1 MSIMAEV
8 KLEADHGLGA
18 VRTMPQFRQAAEQS
32 ALTAADRQLLLDQAA
47 LLIDT
52 VYVHLLHKRAMYAIE
67 PSQRL
72 RLLRH
77 RLARLT
83 DAQFHAEL
91 LRIFI
96 ELRDLHTNYVLPR
109 PYQGPFAF
117 LGVLLEQFW
126 RDGKPGFLVSKT
138 FPHLTGDP
146 QLVDGAE
153 ITHWNGAPIALAVAR
168 NADREAGSNADA
180 RLARG
185 CESMSLR
192 TLALSAVPD
201 EDWVDLRYLVD
212 GTAHETRL
220 HWRVFDTSADLNGPL
235 PDAGPFAGLTVPSA
249 HLVGLDLRTEVVRQA
264 KKQLFVLAA
273 VDEERRV
280 AEQAGDVPEPTA
292 EQLAAGEI
300 PTTRPDELRARVV
313 TTPAGTFGHLRIF
326 TFHMRDQG
334 IEAFLNEVIRLL
346 DALPKNGLILD
357 VRGNG
362 GGYVVAAEFL
372 LQFLTPRRIQPE
384 PMQLISTDAT
394 RQLCASVD
402 DLADW
407 RASVDQAIETGAQ
420 YSSAV
425 PLYPADVVNSVG
437 QVYHGPVVLI
447 TDALCYSATDIFSA
461 RLPGPRDRHGARH
474 RRGNRRRRRE
484 RVDPAEPRGRL
495 AERPVPAAA
504 RERAVPGGAAAL
516 PARRQARGRAGGGP
530 RGTPGRAAP
539 DDPPGPAG
547 GQRRP
552 AGEGGHDPGRRHAAA
567 PRRGR
572 GAAHPGRR
580 GALADHRGADQRR
593 RVREPA
599 AGEVGPA
606 HRRQADAPGAAARR
620 RPGGDPAG
628 GLRRR
633 HPGRGPHAG
642 GERLTAQVRTASC
655 RGSTVSTR
663 VMWSRN
669 SAM

>member
-1 MSIMAEV
+1 MAEV

-264 KKQLFVLAA
+264 KKQLFVPAA

-461 RLPGPRDRHGARH
+461 GFQDHEIGTVLGIDEATGAGGANVWTQQNLVDGWRNGPFRRLPASAQFRVALRRCLRVGRRAGEPVEDLGVRPDELHRMTRRDLLEGNADLLAKAGTILAAGTPRRLDADAGPRTPAGVALSLTT
-474 RRGNRRRRRE
+474 E
-484 RVDPAEPRGRL
+484 ALTSVDVYVNQ
-495 AERPVPAAA
+495 RPVKSVPLTDAKPTLQVPLPADGPAVIRLEGFDGDTLVAA
-504 RERAVPGGAAAL
+504 RTL
-516 PARRQARGRAGGGP
+516 
-530 RGTPGRAAP
+530 
-539 DDPPGPAG
+539 
-547 GQRRP
+547 
-552 AGEGGHDPGRRHAAA
+552 
-567 PRRGR
+567 
-572 GAAHPGRR
+572 
-580 GALADHRGADQRR
+580 
-593 RVREPA
+593 
-599 AGEVGPA
+599 EV
-606 HRRQADAPGAAARR
+606 
-620 RPGGDPAG
+620 
-628 GLRRR
+628 
-633 HPGRGPHAG
+633 
-642 GERLTAQVRTASC
+642 
-655 RGSTVSTR
+655 
-663 VMWSRN
+663 
-669 SAM
+669 SA

>member
-1 MSIMAEV
+1 MSIMVDV
-8 KLEADHGLGA
+8 KLEADHGLGT
-18 VRTMPQFRQAAEQS
+18 VRTMPQFRVAAEQS

-67 PSQRL
+67 PTQRL

-77 RLARLT
+77 RLARLSDT
-83 DAQFHAEL
+83 QFHAEL
-91 LRIFI
+91 LRVFI
-96 ELRDLHTNYVLPR
+96 ELRDLHTNYILPR

-126 RDGKPGFLVSKT
+126 RDDKPAFLVSKT

-153 ITHWNGAPIALAVAR
+153 VTHWNGAPIALALAR
-168 NADREAGSNADA
+168 NADREAGSNTDA

-185 CESMSLR
+185 LESMSLR

-212 GTAHETRL
+212 GTAHESRL
-220 HWRVFDTSADLNGPL
+220 HWRVFDTSADLSGPL
-235 PDAGPFAGLTVPSA
+235 PDNGPFAGLSVPSA

-264 KKQLFVLAA
+264 KKRLFVPAA

-280 AEQAGDVPEPTA
+280 AAQAGDVPEPTA

-313 TTPAGTFGHLRIF
+313 TTSAGTFGHLRIF
-326 TFHMRDQG
+326 TFHMKDQG

-346 DALPKNGLILD
+346 DVLPKNGLILD

-394 RQLCASVD
+394 RQLCGTVE
-402 DLADW
+402 DLAPW
-407 RASVDQAIETGAQ
+407 RDSVEQAIETGAQ
-420 YSSAV
+420 YSSAI

-461 RLPGPRDRHGARH
+461 GFQDHEIGKVLGIDEATGAGGANVWTQQSLVDGWAAGPFRKLPASAQFRVALRRCLRVGARAGEPVEDLGVRPDELHRMTSRDLLEGNADLMERAGAILATGTPRRLEAEAGPRTAAGVALSLTTEALTSIDVYV
-474 RRGNRRRRRE
+474 NRRP
-484 RVDPAEPRGRL
+484 VKSVPLTDQKPTLQVPLPADGPASIRL
-495 AERPVPAAA
+495 EGFDGDTLVAA
-504 RERAVPGGAAAL
+504 RTLDV
-516 PARRQARGRAGGGP
+516 
-530 RGTPGRAAP
+530 T
-539 DDPPGPAG
+539 
-547 GQRRP
+547 
-552 AGEGGHDPGRRHAAA
+552 
-567 PRRGR
+567 
-572 GAAHPGRR
+572 
-580 GALADHRGADQRR
+580 
-593 RVREPA
+593 
-599 AGEVGPA
+599 
-606 HRRQADAPGAAARR
+606 
-620 RPGGDPAG
+620 
-628 GLRRR
+628 
-633 HPGRGPHAG
+633 
-642 GERLTAQVRTASC
+642 S
-655 RGSTVSTR
+655 
-663 VMWSRN
+663 
-669 SAM
+669 

>member
-1 MSIMAEV
+1 MSIMSEV

-18 VRTMPQFRQAAEQS
+18 VRTMPQFRSATEAS
-32 ALTAADRQLLLDQAA
+32 ALTAADRQTLLDQAA

-67 PSQRL
+67 PTQRL
-72 RLLRH
+72 KLLRH
-77 RLARLT
+77 RQARLS

-153 ITHWNGAPIALAVAR
+153 ITHWNGAPIALALAR

-185 CESMSLR
+185 LESMTLR

-201 EDWVDLRYLVD
+201 EDWVDLRYLVG

-235 PDAGPFAGLTVPSA
+235 PDSGPFAGLGVPSA
-249 HLVGLDLRTEVVRQA
+249 HLVGLDLRTELVRQA
-264 KKQLFVLAA
+264 KKQLFVPAA

-280 AEQAGDVPEPTA
+280 AAQAGDVPEPTA
-292 EQLAAGEI
+292 GQLAAGEI

-313 TTPAGTFGHLRIF
+313 TTAAGTFGHLRIF

-372 LQFLTPRRIQPE
+372 LQFFTPRRIQPE

-402 DLADW
+402 DLAEW
-407 RASVDQAIETGAQ
+407 RPSIEQAVETGAQ
-420 YSSAV
+420 YSSAI
-425 PLYPADVVNSVG
+425 PLYPAEVVNSVG

-461 RLPGPRDRHGARH
+461 GFQDHEIGKVLGIDEATGAGGANVWTQQNLVDGWRAGPFRKLPASAQFRVALRRCLRVGKRAGEPVEDLGVRPDELYRMTSRDLLEGNADLLERAGTILAAGTPRRLDAEAGPRNGAGVALSLTTEALTSVDVYVNQRPVRSVPLTDTKPTLQVPLPGAGAA
-474 RRGNRRRRRE
+474 
-484 RVDPAEPRGRL
+484 VIRL
-495 AERPVPAAA
+495 EGFDGDTLVAARTVEVPA
-504 RERAVPGGAAAL
+504 
-516 PARRQARGRAGGGP
+516 
-530 RGTPGRAAP
+530 
-539 DDPPGPAG
+539 
-547 GQRRP
+547 
-552 AGEGGHDPGRRHAAA
+552 
-567 PRRGR
+567 
-572 GAAHPGRR
+572 
-580 GALADHRGADQRR
+580 
-593 RVREPA
+593 
-599 AGEVGPA
+599 
-606 HRRQADAPGAAARR
+606 
-620 RPGGDPAG
+620 
-628 GLRRR
+628 
-633 HPGRGPHAG
+633 
-642 GERLTAQVRTASC
+642 
-655 RGSTVSTR
+655 
-663 VMWSRN
+663 
-669 SAM
+669 